1 MEEMNRIADIE
12 QKEPQ
17 VEEVVSNPQ
26 PQAENSASEKQSV
39 KDRFI
44 NAFKGGKNSPAAKVT
59 KSLAKRWFIDAFTG
73 MALGLFATLNLFL
86 SCMYKTSESLKP
98 SSALGENL

>member
-26 PQAENSASEKQSV
+26 PQAEISASEKLSV
-39 KDRFI
+39 KDRFT
-44 NAFKGGKNSPAAKVT
+44 NAFKGGKNSPVATTA

-73 MALGLFATLNLFL
+73 MALGLFATLIAGTILCTIAKIF
-86 SCMYKTSESLKP
+86 P
-98 SSALGENL
+98 ADSSD